1 MMMKRVKSI
10 NHILSVVLLLPLLL
24 TACVREV
31 WPNAGEGSDEL
42 VISFTAATPTDVVV
56 STKGT
61 LDPREEGKVYNIYV
75 LVFDDAGDKMFGHFY
90 EYEHLLKDNESPGEK
105 KNYWKVKSNDAAS
118 PWNGKTHGEVHLVS
132 AKTGN
137 NYKVVAIANINS
149 EIVNIS
155 KQSMD
160 QVLNWSQMVELT
172 AGLQDDIISRGGY
185 FPMCGQTEVSLVDDG
200 NGGKKWPA
208 SGVSI
213 PLKRLD
219 AKVEFNVQVKMPATS
234 TENAI
239 TSFTPLKWWVVNL
252 PKRCSALEFGAWN
265 ANTTY
270 KQGDE
275 AWEADGSTY
284 RYKYATPS
292 AGHALTESDYWEL
305 KPANANHFFTLK
317 EMNFEKEESSSDTWR
332 GSESKIPIH
341 SFSFYMLE
349 NRTAPKANP
358 TNNNWEYIHRE
369 KKSGKSFAYADD
381 LATYVV
387 ITGRIEMKGYKY
399 GTETTN
405 LGADV
410 QYIIHLGDFGDSDDA
425 NATHKYSNFSVLRNH
440 SYKYNIYIQGVD
452 NIRVEVEDEVEND
465 AGATGDITISR
476 DEILECD
483 SHYVSHVL
491 DIHQSSINLN
501 ELTWRV
507 KTPFNKEGKSPRFDG
522 DEVGLDCQWVEFRVN
537 EKPGTTYS
545 ANRRQ
550 YIPRPASLTDK
561 LTETMNIT
569 ELVQFLKEE
578 KQKYDNG
585 TSSAFDADGK
595 ISVTIFVNEYFYEGN
610 PLDGTSDPGL
620 WKKFVNQ
627 PPREMDIIYSQRR
640 DSPDK
645 ESHLLGSTF
654 SIRQYSIQSVY
665 NVNKT
670 ELLSA
675 WGAETL
681 IDDEERQTERGNY
694 SSSSSV
700 KSRGNTNPN
709 NGRINSMIEWG
720 LATNPND
727 PAATHVFS
735 NPGNSIKWS
744 GYLNLT
750 ATNSQALM
758 VESKRYPRYS
768 CMSRNRDLNGNGV
781 IDENEIRW
789 YMAASNQ
796 LISLFLGANGIER
809 KARLYTRT
817 PEQQASDAPLIWRQH
832 YLASD
837 KGAENSDSSPRIV
850 WAEEGMN
857 GSNRSYDNKAATGYW
872 TTDSNNWSTTG
883 GYAVRCVR
891 DFGVTSTGADINAV
905 GHENDAPEPLI
916 TVKRYVRT
924 HKAGDPNNKY
934 EGPYE
939 EYNGELDPETH
950 LPNGTFTYFD
960 NKDEYF
966 EFDCSNVNEN
976 SLRVFTKLELPKHNE
991 NDDASNLYKKFVTAS
1006 KKESPLIKNCGIPD
1020 EYLYSGYK
1028 EDDKRAT
1035 TYISYLNN
1043 YLDLD
1048 ENREKQNPAC
1058 PDGYRL
1064 PNVREAAVFLKFLTE
1079 NETKKYMPP
1088 GSNNDSRHYMFT
1100 RTQWSLNNKTPNS
1113 WGWIC
1118 APTKMM
1124 MGMNSQND
1132 QRAYSVRCVKDVE

>member
-10 NHILSVVLLLPLLL
+10 RHILSVVLLLPLLL

-61 LDPREEGKVYNIYV
+61 LDPREESKVYNIYV
-75 LVFDDAGDKMFGHFY
+75 LVFDDTGDKMFGHFY
-90 EYEHLLKDNESPGEK
+90 EYDHLEANVSSGE
-105 KNYWKVKSNDAAS
+105 KNYWKVTSNDPAS

-185 FPMCGQTEVSLVDDG
+185 FPMCGQTEVSLVNG
-200 NGGKKWPA
+200 NWPT

-369 KKSGKSFAYADD
+369 KKSGGHFAYADD

-399 GTETTN
+399 NGATTN

-440 SYKYNIYIQGVD
+440 TYKYNIYIQGVD

-670 ELLSA
+670 DLLSA

-681 IDDEERQTERGNY
+681 IDNEERQTERGLY
-694 SSSSSV
+694 SPSSSPSS
-700 KSRGNTNPN
+700 RDNQNPN

-720 LATNPND
+720 LATD
-727 PAATHVFS
+727 PGVLSTTHTFS

-744 GYLNLT
+744 EYLNLT

-758 VESKRYPRYS
+758 VDTKRYPRYS
-768 CMSRNRDLNGNGV
+768 CMSRNRDLDGDGV

-796 LISLFLGANGIER
+796 LISLFLGGNGIER

-817 PEQQASDAPLIWRQH
+817 PEQQASANELIWRQH

-837 KGAENSDSSPRIV
+837 KGDSNSDNCPRIV

-857 GSNRSYDNKAATGYW
+857 GSNRNR
-872 TTDSNNWSTTG
+872 DSGNWKKDGNNWSTNG

-891 DFGVTSTGADINAV
+891 DFGVTPTGADINAV

-924 HKAGDPNNKY
+924 HKEGDPNNQY
-934 EGPYE
+934 EGPYDV
-939 EYNGELDPETH
+939 YPGES
-950 LPNGTFTYFD
+950 NGTFKYFD
-960 NKDEYF
+960 NKYEYF

-991 NDDASNLYKKFVTAS
+991 NDDASNLSKKFVTAPARDIIT
-1006 KKESPLIKNCGIPD
+1006 KVEGPLIKNSGIPD

-1028 EDDKRAT
+1028 EEDKRAT
-1035 TYISYLNN
+1035 TYISLLNN
-1043 YLDLD
+1043 YLDKE

-1064 PNVREAAVFLKFLTE
+1064 PNVREATVFLKFLTSTE
-1079 NETKKYMPP
+1079 ASGYLPQP
-1088 GSNNDSRHYMFT
+1088 GATATSTANDTRRYMFT
-1100 RTQWSLNNKTPNS
+1100 RTQWALSNKTSGS

-1118 APTKMM
+1118 AKDKMM

-1132 QRAYSVRCVKDVE
+1132 QRAYAIRCVKDVE